1 MTSVGASIPI
11 GVAYSG
17 MTGKPPA
24 PAAAETQEKK
34 KPKPAGS
41 SGSEGMPESAAMPV
55 NYLWSN
61 MVIEAI
67 RAMIEQKFEL
77 ISRTMQSFEPS
88 EEDKIAEKDWQE
100 AKELKALED
109 TLYQASQDAQSAMEE
124 LQSLISLISSPTSS
138 PEARASLI
146 SSELSR
152 ISSKIS
158 AILGRVED
166 AIGNLENMNVNGMG
180 SERAD
185 GLYTACRDLQQ
196 GLLDIKSACEQ
207 LQDQ

>member
-61 MVIEAI
+61 MVVEAI

-77 ISRTMQSFEPS
+77 INRTMQSFEPS
-88 EEDKIAEKDWQE
+88 EEEKIAEKDWQE

-109 TLYQASQDAQSAMEE
+109 TLYQAAQDAQSAMEE
-124 LQSLISLISSPTSS
+124 LQSLISLISSPTSN

-152 ISSKIS
+152 ISSKLS
-158 AILGRVED
+158 AILGQVE
-166 AIGNLENMNVNGMG
+166 ASIGSLENMDVSGPG
-180 SERAD
+180 SDRVD
-185 GLYTACRDLQQ
+185 GLFSSYRDLQQ
-196 GLLDIKSACEQ
+196 GLLDVKSACQQ
-207 LQDQ
+207 LQNQ